1 MHCYFN
7 LFQIT
12 PLCFLTASRWRN
24 FEPLKLV
31 PKGLVD
37 AMKYAKNLWDFQP
50 LLCFIFQVHW
60 GYSSPY
66 IHTPF
71 ALHFIS
77 SAQLPHLNFS
87 SAVGNLSTWMWYQHY
102 GSAFSSFGSVIKNNL
117 TWIQVMTAACTWVLP
132 LVGSQGNG
140 DIILWDFENKTR
152 RGPMLKMPSAVN
164 ALVINLAPWR
174 MKGWNRKAQQIL
186 ENQLK
191 AGNEGKPF
199 KEKSCKQKSN
209 LWKNL
214 EWKVVEML

>member
-1 MHCYFN
+1 MLRIYGIFSHYFVSY
-7 LFQIT
+7 FRCIGVIV
-12 PLCFLTASRWRN
+12 PLTYTRH
-24 FEPLKLV
+24 
-31 PKGLVD
+31 
-37 AMKYAKNLWDFQP
+37 
-50 LLCFIFQVHW
+50 LLSIL
-60 GYSSPY
+60 S
-66 IHTPF
+66 
-71 ALHFIS
+71 AL
-77 SAQLPHLNFS
+77 LNFS
-87 SAVGNLSTWMWYQHY
+87 IWIFWVQ
-102 GSAFSSFGSVIKNNL
+102 SVIHQPECDINIMDRPFLLLEVSSK
-117 TWIQVMTAACTWVLP
+117 ITAHESKSWQLCTWVLP

>member
-1 MHCYFN
+1 MGNSCSMHCYFN

-77 SAQLPHLNFS
+77 SAQLPHDFFFLVQSVIHQPECDINIMDRPFLLLEVS
-87 SAVGNLSTWMWYQHY
+87 SKITSHESKSWQRPAHESFRWLGLKAMEI
-102 GSAFSSFGSVIKNNL
+102 SSFGTLRIRHGADRCWKCLQLWMLWWS
-117 TWIQVMTAACTWVLP
+117 TWRLGERDETGKPNRFL
-132 LVGSQGNG
+132 
-140 DIILWDFENKTR
+140 KT
-152 RGPMLKMPSAVN
+152 N
-164 ALVINLAPWR
+164 WR
-174 MKGWNRKAQQIL
+174 LEMKGNHSKRNHANKKAIF
-186 ENQLK
+186 
-191 AGNEGKPF
+191 GKT
-199 KEKSCKQKSN
+199 
-209 LWKNL
+209 
-214 EWKVVEML
+214 